1 MAEKAAT
8 VDFGGTFT
16 GKKADTFVNLRNGE
30 KMSYIDELGKKAVAA
45 KGKIATAQTG
55 EKNGVLCRIAE
66 VLRAN
71 EEVILAENEKDI
83 AKARENGITETMVD
97 RLRLTEERIEGIAD
111 ACVQL
116 VNLEDPVGEILSG
129 SVRPNGMRITK
140 VRVPLGVIGIIYESR
155 PNVTVDAA
163 ALCIKSGNVA
173 ILRGG
178 KEAIHSNTVLM
189 KLMQKALTDCGF
201 PAETVQLVEDTARET
216 ATELMRANEYI
227 DVLIPRGGAGL
238 IQAIVKN
245 ATVPVI
251 ETGTGNCHI
260 YVDESA
266 DLEMAVSIANNGKT
280 QRPSVC
286 NALETCL
293 VHSSVAAE
301 FLPMLA
307 KEFAAHRVEI
317 RGCERTKAILG
328 DSVIPAS
335 DTDYATEFLDYIMS
349 VKVVDSVEEAIS
361 HIGKYSTG
369 HSECIVTKNYDNAE
383 KFQKEVDSA
392 CVYVNCSTRF
402 TDGGEFGLGAEI
414 GISTQKLHVRG
425 PMGLRELTTQKYLI
439 NGTGQI
445 R

>member
-1 MAEKAAT
+1 
-8 VDFGGTFT
+8 
-16 GKKADTFVNLRNGE
+16 
-30 KMSYIDELGKKAVAA
+30 MSYIEELGKNAA
-45 KGKIATAQTG
+45 AARKKIATASTG
-55 EKNGVLCRIAE
+55 EKNAVLKKIAE
-66 VLRAN
+66 VLTAN
-71 EEVILAENEKDI
+71 AEMILQENEKDI
-83 AKARENGITETMVD
+83 AKARDNGITETMVD
-97 RLRLTEERIEGIAD
+97 RLRLTKERIQGIAD

-116 VNLEDPVGEILSG
+116 VNLEDPVGEILEG

-140 VRVPLGVIGIIYESR
+140 VRVPLGVVGIIYESR

-163 ALCIKSGNVA
+163 ALCIKSGNAA

-178 KEAIHSNTVLM
+178 REAIHSNVALM
-189 KLMQKALTDCGF
+189 KLMQAALAACGF
-201 PAETVQLVEDTARET
+201 AAETVQLVEDTSRET
-216 ATELMRANEYI
+216 ATEMMQANEYI

-260 YVDESA
+260 FVDETA
-266 DLEMAVSIANNGKT
+266 DLEMAVAITDNGKT

-293 VHSSVAAE
+293 VHRAVADT

-307 KEFAAHRVEI
+307 ERFKEHSVEL
-317 RGCERTKAILG
+317 RGCERTREILG
-328 DSVIPAS
+328 DNVLPAA
-335 DTDYATEFLDYIMS
+335 DEDYATEFLDYIMA
-349 VKVVDSVEEAIS
+349 VKVVDNVEEAIE

-369 HSECIVTKNYDNAE
+369 HSECIVTKDYENAE
-383 KFQKEVDSA
+383 RFQKEVDSA

-425 PMGLRELTTQKYLI
+425 PMGLKELTTQKYLI
-439 NGTGQI
+439 NGNGQI